1 MSTGTLHLFRAHGV
15 VLATG
20 GYGRAYFSATSAHT
34 CTGDGGGMA
43 LRAGLGLQDM
53 EFVQF
58 HPTGIYGAGC
68 LITEGVRGEGGIL
81 RNASGER
88 FMERYAPNAKDLA
101 SRDVVSRSMTI
112 EIREGRGVGE
122 HKDHIHLDLTH
133 LDPAD
138 IHKKL
143 PGIAESARIFAGVDV
158 EKEPIPV
165 IPTVHYNMG
174 GVPTN
179 YHGEVVQLKDG
190 DPDAVVPGLYAIGE
204 AGCVSVHGANRL
216 GSNSLLDLVVFG
228 MLGIWLASASAA
240 AINHLI
246 DQRIDKVMVRT
257 SQRPLATGTL
267 RPMQVLVFAILLGV
281 ASMLVLV
288 LLVNTLTAVLTFA
301 SLIGYAIVYTGYLK
315 RATPQNI
322 VIGGIAGAAP
332 PALGWAAITGELDPY
347 ALLLVLIIFVWTPP
361 HFWALAI
368 FRREDYA
375 RALIPM
381 LPVTHGV
388 TYTRWQILFY
398 TVLLVVATVLPWA
411 TGMSGLFYLGG
422 ALVLGGVFL
431 WYAWRLLDPPDEF
444 FAMRTFNY
452 SVVYLMALF
461 AFLLI
466 DHWLQPWLAPMA
478 LMEFERIG

>member
-1 MSTGTLHLFRAHGV
+1 MKGI
-15 VLATG
+15 
-20 GYGRAYFSATSAHT
+20 
-34 CTGDGGGMA
+34 
-43 LRAGLGLQDM
+43 AGQYWELTK
-53 EFVQF
+53 
-58 HPTGIYGAGC
+58 P
-68 LITEGVRGEGGIL
+68 R
-81 RNASGER
+81 
-88 FMERYAPNAKDLA
+88 
-101 SRDVVSRSMTI
+101 VVSLIVFTAV
-112 EIREGRGVGE
+112 VGMF
-122 HKDHIHLDLTH
+122 LAV
-133 LDPAD
+133 P
-138 IHKKL
+138 
-143 PGIAESARIFAGVDV
+143 
-158 EKEPIPV
+158 
-165 IPTVHYNMG
+165 
-174 GVPTN
+174 GVPPLR
-179 YHGEVVQLKDG
+179 E
-190 DPDAVVPGLYAIGE
+190 
-204 AGCVSVHGANRL
+204 S
-216 GSNSLLDLVVFG
+216 VFG
-228 MLGIWLASASAA
+228 LLGIWLAAASAA

-257 SQRPLATGTL
+257 ANRPLATGTL
-267 RPMQVLVFAILLGV
+267 QPAQVLAFAVFLGA
-281 ASMLVLV
+281 ASMTILIA
-288 LLVNTLTAVLTFA
+288 LVNPLTAALTFA
-301 SLIGYAIVYTGYLK
+301 SLIGYAIIYTGFLK

-422 ALVLGGVFL
+422 ALVLGAVFL
-431 WYAWRLLDPPDEF
+431 WYAWKMLDPPDEF

-461 AFLLI
+461 AFLLL
-466 DHWLQPWLAPMA
+466 DHWLQPWLMPLP
-478 LMEFERIG
+478 LMEFERVG